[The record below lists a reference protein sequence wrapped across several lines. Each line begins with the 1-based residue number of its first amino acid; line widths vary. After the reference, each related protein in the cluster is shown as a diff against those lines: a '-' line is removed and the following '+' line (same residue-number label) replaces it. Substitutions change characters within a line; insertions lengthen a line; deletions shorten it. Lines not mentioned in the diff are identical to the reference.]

1 MMETTMIDLIKQERN
16 RKYTCCIC
24 HNVYRG
30 YGNNPQPLI
39 MKAGS
44 RCCDDCNWF
53 VIQERKKIN
62 YFRQLMEQSAQM

>member
-30 YGNNPQPLI
+30 MGIIPSL
-39 MKAGS
+39 
-44 RCCDDCNWF
+44 W
-53 VIQERKKIN
+53 
-62 YFRQLMEQSAQM
+62 